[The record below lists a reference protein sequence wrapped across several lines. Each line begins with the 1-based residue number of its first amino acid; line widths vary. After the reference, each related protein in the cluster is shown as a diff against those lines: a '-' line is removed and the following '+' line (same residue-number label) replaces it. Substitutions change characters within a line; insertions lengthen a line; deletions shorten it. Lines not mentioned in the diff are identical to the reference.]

1 MFDVI
6 LMDLHMPEMDGI
18 TATKLIRQEKYGK
31 DVYIVALTAD
41 VQTTV
46 RNQCLEAGMNDFMG
60 KPFKQ
65 KDLLAVLTRACEA
78 CK

>member
-1 MFDVI
+1 
-6 LMDLHMPEMDGI
+6 MPEMDGI
-18 TATKLIRQEKYGK
+18 TATRLIREHRYGK
-31 DVYIVALTAD
+31 NLYIVALTAD

-46 RNQCLEAGMNDFMG
+46 RTQCLEAGMNDFMG

-65 KDLLAVLTRACEA
+65 KDLLCVLSRACES